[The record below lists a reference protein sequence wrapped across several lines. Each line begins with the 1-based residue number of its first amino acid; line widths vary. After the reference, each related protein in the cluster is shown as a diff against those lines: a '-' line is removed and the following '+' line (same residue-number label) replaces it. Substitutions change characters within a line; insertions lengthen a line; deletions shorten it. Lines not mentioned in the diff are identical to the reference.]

1 MKWLI
6 NWGVKKYAVN
16 IVNDALA
23 KYNVNVDRA
32 RAIVAQY
39 ANKLRLLLDFL
50 DRLDDYGDSLDFSDQ
65 GEFII
70 SFAEQFKHEV
80 YGEEGSTDKPPWPPC
95 ASIISIVFANEQ

>member
-32 RAIVAQY
+32 RAIVATY
-39 ANKLRLLLDFL
+39 AGKLRLLLDFL
-50 DRLDDYGDSLDFSDQ
+50 DRLDKKLADGKLD
-65 GEFII
+65 E
-70 SFAEQFKHEV
+70 AEADALIADAKEI
-80 YGEEGSTDKPPWPPC
+80 GT
-95 ASIISIVFANEQ
+95 ALTA

>member
-16 IVNDALA
+16 IVNDALDR
-23 KYNVNVDRA
+23 YNVNVDRA

-50 DRLDDYGDSLDFSDQ
+50 DRLDKKLADGKLD
-65 GEFII
+65 E
-70 SFAEQFKHEV
+70 AEADALIADAKEI
-80 YGEEGSTDKPPWPPC
+80 GT
-95 ASIISIVFANEQ
+95 ALTA

>member
-39 ANKLRLLLDFL
+39 AGKLRLLLDFL
-50 DRLDDYGDSLDFSDQ
+50 DRLDKKLADGKLD
-65 GEFII
+65 E
-70 SFAEQFKHEV
+70 AEADALI
-80 YGEEGSTDKPPWPPC
+80 TDAKKIGT
-95 ASIISIVFANEQ
+95 ALTA

>member
-23 KYNVNVDRA
+23 KYNVNIDRA
-32 RAIVAQY
+32 RAIVATY

-50 DRLDDYGDSLDFSDQ
+50 DRLDKKLADGKLTEDEADALIADAKAI
-65 GEFII
+65 GT
-70 SFAEQFKHEV
+70 AL
-80 YGEEGSTDKPPWPPC
+80 T
-95 ASIISIVFANEQ
+95 A

>member
-32 RAIVAQY
+32 RAIVATY
-39 ANKLRLLLDFL
+39 AGKLRLLLDFL
-50 DRLDDYGDSLDFSDQ
+50 DRLDKKLADGKLD
-65 GEFII
+65 E
-70 SFAEQFKHEV
+70 AEADALIADAKEI
-80 YGEEGSTDKPPWPPC
+80 GSALT
-95 ASIISIVFANEQ
+95 A

>member
-23 KYNVNVDRA
+23 KYNVNIDRA

-50 DRLDDYGDSLDFSDQ
+50 DRLDKKLADGKLTEDEADALIADAK
-65 GEFII
+65 EI
-70 SFAEQFKHEV
+70 
-80 YGEEGSTDKPPWPPC
+80 GSALT
-95 ASIISIVFANEQ
+95 A

>member
-32 RAIVAQY
+32 RAIVATY

-50 DRLDDYGDSLDFSDQ
+50 DRLDKKLADGKLDED
-65 GEFII
+65 EADALITE
-70 SFAEQFKHEV
+70 A
-80 YGEEGSTDKPPWPPC
+80 TDLGK
-95 ASIISIVFANEQ
+95 ALAA

>member
-50 DRLDDYGDSLDFSDQ
+50 DRLDKKLADGKLTEDEADAL
-65 GEFII
+65 I
-70 SFAEQFKHEV
+70 
-80 YGEEGSTDKPPWPPC
+80 TDAKEIG
-95 ASIISIVFANEQ
+95 AALTA

>member
-50 DRLDDYGDSLDFSDQ
+50 DRLDKKLADGKLTEDEADAL
-65 GEFII
+65 I
-70 SFAEQFKHEV
+70 
-80 YGEEGSTDKPPWPPC
+80 TDAK
-95 ASIISIVFANEQ
+95 AIGTALAA

>member
-32 RAIVAQY
+32 RVIVAQY
-39 ANKLRLLLDFL
+39 AGKLRLLLDFL
-50 DRLDDYGDSLDFSDQ
+50 DRLDKKLADGKLTEDEADALIADAKEI
-65 GEFII
+65 GT
-70 SFAEQFKHEV
+70 ALK
-80 YGEEGSTDKPPWPPC
+80 
-95 ASIISIVFANEQ
+95 A

>member
-32 RAIVAQY
+32 RAIVATY
-39 ANKLRLLLDFL
+39 VNKLRLLLDFL
-50 DRLDDYGDSLDFSDQ
+50 DRLDKKLADGKLTEDEADAL
-65 GEFII
+65 I
-70 SFAEQFKHEV
+70 
-80 YGEEGSTDKPPWPPC
+80 TDAK
-95 ASIISIVFANEQ
+95 AIGTALTA

>member
-32 RAIVAQY
+32 RAIVATY

-50 DRLDDYGDSLDFSDQ
+50 DRLDKKLADGKLD
-65 GEFII
+65 E
-70 SFAEQFKHEV
+70 AEADALITEA
-80 YGEEGSTDKPPWPPC
+80 TDLGK
-95 ASIISIVFANEQ
+95 ALTA

>member
-32 RAIVAQY
+32 RAIVATY
-39 ANKLRLLLDFL
+39 AGKLRLLLDFL
-50 DRLDDYGDSLDFSDQ
+50 DRLDKKLADGKLTEDEADAL
-65 GEFII
+65 I
-70 SFAEQFKHEV
+70 
-80 YGEEGSTDKPPWPPC
+80 TDAKEIGT
-95 ASIISIVFANEQ
+95 ALTA

>member
-32 RAIVAQY
+32 RAIVATY
-39 ANKLRLLLDFL
+39 AGKLRLLLDFL
-50 DRLDDYGDSLDFSDQ
+50 DKLDKKLADGKLTEEEAD
-65 GEFII
+65 EIV
-70 SFAEQFKHEV
+70 AEAAKLAKEL
-80 YGEEGSTDKPPWPPC
+80 T
-95 ASIISIVFANEQ
+95 A

>member
-16 IVNDALA
+16 IVNDSLA

-50 DRLDDYGDSLDFSDQ
+50 DRLDKKLADGKLD
-65 GEFII
+65 E
-70 SFAEQFKHEV
+70 AEADALIADAKAI
-80 YGEEGSTDKPPWPPC
+80 GT
-95 ASIISIVFANEQ
+95 ALTA

>member
-50 DRLDDYGDSLDFSDQ
+50 DRLDKKLADGKLTED
-65 GEFII
+65 E
-70 SFAEQFKHEV
+70 
-80 YGEEGSTDKPPWPPC
+80 
-95 ASIISIVFANEQ
+95 ANDLIKDAKAIGTALTA

>member
-23 KYNVNVDRA
+23 KYNVNIDRA

-50 DRLDDYGDSLDFSDQ
+50 DRLDKKLADGKLTEDEADALIADAKEI
-65 GEFII
+65 GK
-70 SFAEQFKHEV
+70 AL
-80 YGEEGSTDKPPWPPC
+80 
-95 ASIISIVFANEQ
+95 AA